1 MKFTNPWID
10 PRIADLPPTEAAEAY
25 LLAHGWKPLGPA
37 ANPDLLQF
45 EGPGGEDSALVLL
58 PLLHDHGPLLQ
69 RMIDLVAEVAGFWRM
84 GCRCRHQD
92 GQHSPGGRHR
102 QWLVSS
108 SQRLFKSACWSG
120 CPNTRTNIDARRG
133 RVT

>member
-10 PRIADLPPTEAAEAY
+10 PRIADLPTEAAEAY

-69 RMIDLVAEVAGFWRM
+69 RMIDLVAEVARFEGRWAVDVVTEMR
-84 GCRCRHQD
+84 
-92 GQHSPGGRHR
+92 QHSPAAGIGNG
-102 QWLVSS
+102 SCPPA
-108 SQRLFKSACWSG
+108 SA
-120 CPNTRTNIDARRG
+120 
-133 RVT
+133 